1 MPLTIRAPLGKDPSE
16 SLKGS
21 HDNPKGGEIN
31 IMKKS
36 ILFAMAIL
44 GVALLF
50 ASTAIYA
57 GTKVPDVV
65 KMEKDAYKEHTKGIV
80 EFTHKKHAEDY
91 AKKHPDL
98 YKDGCG
104 ACHHDKDGKPLKNL
118 KAGDDVKDCIACHKK
133 PGEMP
138 RDEKKALRAKKASRE
153 EVKKAELEYHAEA
166 IHENCKGCHREF
178 KKKTKSRAAPTTCSQ
193 CHPTEKK

>member
-1 MPLTIRAPLGKDPSE
+1 
-16 SLKGS
+16 
-21 HDNPKGGEIN
+21 
-31 IMKKS
+31 MKKS